1 MSRAVGWV
9 SAPSDIVKAS
19 IDSAQRKSFFILK
32 QSGPT
37 SFIIRDG
44 ASKRYALLC
53 VVPNKIR
60 ISFRDQK
67 AEGNG
72 GSSSKNEYKVTL
84 GAIHSCT
91 CFGYRKEKAL
101 CRHICWIILKK
112 FKIPIG
118 HPLTYQAGYVPRE
131 IDEILSGVHIRQEPK
146 ELPAAEDNQTEN
158 DGQFSRRDIDSE
170 DVCPICQ
177 EELLAARLAVTWCR
191 ACSNAAHIRC
201 MKVWAEHQETMARG
215 DSEEAVQ
222 CPYCRQEFA
231 PKEHLRREF
240 ANTWEAGKQN
250 KSIHKVSLVLL
261 SKYL

>member
-177 EELLAARLAVTWCR
+177 EELLVARLPVTWCR